1 MVNEAASA
9 RGAAKGEEVA
19 KQGFIARLVAFFKQ
33 VLAEFKK
40 VQRPSRT
47 ELWSMFLTVVAFLLV
62 VMAFV
67 LALDILFSKGVFW
80 IFG

>member
-1 MVNEAASA
+1 MNEAARTHGS
-9 RGAAKGEEVA
+9 GAEAAE
-19 KQGFIARLVAFFKQ
+19 KQGFIARLVAFFRQ
-33 VLAEFKK
+33 VIGEFKK
-40 VQRPSRT
+40 VQRPTRS